1 MNILQIKRNA
11 IRYVEK
17 LGLAKKNRIKE
28 TRLLL
33 QE

>member
-1 MNILQIKRNA
+1 MNTLQTKGNA
-11 IRYVEK
+11 LRYVEK
-17 LGLAKKNRIKE
+17 LDLAKKNRIKE